1 MAKSTIDRPLM
12 RQKINITP
20 ALLKKWEEN
29 YLFDIRQVIHGSL
42 LKPEDLATIFEHKG
56 RYFEI
61 VGMGEG
67 RSLMLRE
74 TRSEGVFYWE
84 CTRQFVQMK
93 LGRFNRA
100 FQKLPT
106 GKTILVD
113 MPYDNAHLHLA
124 PKNTKRKKPIAEV
137 VEEEE
142 ELVENEILID
152 NFDENI
158 EDENQNEDFEI

>member
-12 RQKINITP
+12 RQKINVTP
-20 ALLKKWEEN
+20 VLIKKWEDN
-29 YLFDIRQVIHGSL
+29 YLFDIRQMINGSL
-42 LKPEDLATIFEHKG
+42 LKPEDIGTIFEHQG

-67 RSLMLRE
+67 RALMLRE

-100 FQKLPT
+100 FQKT
-106 GKTILVD
+106 QFGKTILVD
-113 MPYDNAHLHLA
+113 MPYENAQLHLA
-124 PKNTKRKKPIAEV
+124 PKNTKRKKAVVET

-142 ELVENEILID
+142 EYVENEILID
-152 NFDENI
+152 NFDEDI
-158 EDENQNEDFEI
+158 ADETQNEEFDI